1 MVNGRVWL
9 LACVAALVSTTAE
22 AQESEPITVRVL
34 FDGHNCIVYTMQMRC
49 DAVGVYLRDNRHLA
63 FSQPINVFPDGTGDD
78 SRTRGLK
85 TRDYLAKVGYSK
97 IVVVGFLTEPGAAPS
112 TSP

>member
-1 MVNGRVWL
+1 MINGRVWL
-9 LACVAALVSTTAE
+9 LACISALVSTTAD
-22 AQESEPITVRVL
+22 AQESVPITVRVL
-34 FDGHNCIVYTMQMRC
+34 SDGQSCIVYTKRMRC

-63 FSQPINVFPDGTGDD
+63 FSQPINVLPDGSGGD

-85 TRDYLAKVGYSK
+85 TRDYLARVGYSK
-97 IVVVGFLTEPGAAPS
+97 IVVVGFLTEPGGTPS

>member
-9 LACVAALVSTTAE
+9 FAYIAALVSVTTD
-22 AQESEPITVRVL
+22 AQESVPITVRVL
-34 FDGHNCIVYTMQMRC
+34 SDGQNCIVYTQQMRC
-49 DAVGVYLRDNRHLA
+49 DAVGFYLRDNRHLA

-78 SRTRGLK
+78 SLTRGLK
-85 TRDYLAKVGYSK
+85 TRDDLAKVGYSK
-97 IVVVGFLTEPGAAPS
+97 IVVVGFLTEPGAAHS